1 MTSTPDRTRACKVL
15 LVTAILA
22 LATAISSSAWAGP
35 YLNTSTM
42 LLHESANTGRWIR
55 SNLGDKELARNA
67 HKMAQARLDVASK
80 MNVPTEVRDAHPHL
94 LLSLAAMERAMQA
107 AIDGQV
113 SDFIRQIQTSSGEAK
128 TFQSV
133 LQTLGF
139 ALPNFNRTS
148 MQDPERTPARTATTR
163 AAPQAKPDARVA
175 ATRSA
180 KAARC
185 GQRTRSARAPNDA
198 PRLALLFDLSPP

>member
-1 MTSTPDRTRACKVL
+1 MTSRHDRTRVGRVL

-35 YLNTSTM
+35 YLNTSAM
-42 LLHESANTGRWIR
+42 LLHESANAGRWIR

-80 MNVPTEVRDAHPHL
+80 MNVPAEVREAHPHL

-107 AIDGQV
+107 AIDGKV
-113 SDFIRQIQTSSGEAK
+113 SDFLRQIQTSSGEAK

-139 ALPNFNRTS
+139 ALPNYNRTS
-148 MQDPERTPARTATTR
+148 MRQHAPTRGAVRVAER
-163 AAPQAKPDARVA
+163 AKPDACSA
-175 ATRSA
+175 ANRSA
-180 KAARC
+180 QTARC
-185 GQRTRSARAPNDA
+185 GQRARSARPSNDA
-198 PRLALLFDLSPP
+198 SRLALLLDLASP